1 MRFFVRKT
9 PHQFQ
14 LRPVSLK
21 KSRKVL
27 FPLGVETNQGMQMP
41 AVYAAW

>member
-14 LRPVSLK
+14 LRSVSLK

-27 FPLGVETNQGMQMP
+27 FPLGVETNQVVQMP
-41 AVYAAW
+41 AIEETW